1 MGFVRIKKISIYFA
15 KAYNGVQVTESSL
28 FHLTNKA
35 IGLKSILHNQVNT
48 LAIE

>member
-1 MGFVRIKKISIYFA
+1 MGFVRIKKISIYSRKHKMVF
-15 KAYNGVQVTESSL
+15 Y
-28 FHLTNKA
+28 LTNKA